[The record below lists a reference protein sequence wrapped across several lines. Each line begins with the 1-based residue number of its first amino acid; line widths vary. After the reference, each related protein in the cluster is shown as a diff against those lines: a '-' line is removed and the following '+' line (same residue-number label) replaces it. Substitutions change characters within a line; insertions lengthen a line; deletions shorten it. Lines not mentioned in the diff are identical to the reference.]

1 MFFNASTNHALGST
15 ANIVRNE
22 RKLCKR
28 VDKIYFYTQRAQ
40 LNLTKG
46 KDIKFAWIFFTAYA
60 VYICDLVQI

>member
-28 VDKIYFYTQRAQ
+28 VDK
-40 LNLTKG
+40 NLFLHATGAAKL
-46 KDIKFAWIFFTAYA
+46 D
-60 VYICDLVQI
+60 